1 MWLLFL
7 FVNHLFKKFKTH
19 RISTARCLSRTK
31 TLNKSAGTRKR
42 ERNRFLLNTM
52 GRKFVFVTSYSEEE
66 SREYT
71 VIQLNSRKNH
81 RNNENYLET
90 SVSFNTGDQHV
101 QICRY
106 HLGARF
112 TSYFRCVLSSS
123 HIFKRHVW
131 NNLLGPTPTNTI
143 VLQILLTQPKH
154 YPLDYRL

>member
-1 MWLLFL
+1 
-7 FVNHLFKKFKTH
+7 
-19 RISTARCLSRTK
+19 
-31 TLNKSAGTRKR
+31 
-42 ERNRFLLNTM
+42 M